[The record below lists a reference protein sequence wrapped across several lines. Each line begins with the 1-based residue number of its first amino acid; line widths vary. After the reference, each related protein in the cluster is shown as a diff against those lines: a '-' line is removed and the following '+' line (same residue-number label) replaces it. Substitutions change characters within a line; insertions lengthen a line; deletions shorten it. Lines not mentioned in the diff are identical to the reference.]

1 MLKLDYDV
9 APVLPEDPDDHVR
22 DEGHDDDEETEQ
34 PDWQRGEDDRVDS
47 DRNTTHIISVRGNEN
62 SQKSF
67 KFCHQMSVRSFLHPF
82 LNILGCCF
90 QLSRVVVY
98 VIQSITSKYITSK
111 I

>member
-67 KFCHQMSVRSFLHPF
+67 KFCLLQKINPAIKCLLDPSFTLF
-82 LNILGCCF
+82 
-90 QLSRVVVY
+90 
-98 VIQSITSKYITSK
+98 
-111 I
+111 